1 MAIDTDIPGVRSG
14 DIPDGPHH
22 TALSQS
28 TQDHHPLDF
37 VVLVA
42 EQKRLVLGVTFL
54 CMAIG
59 VAIAFLLPVRYTATI
74 VILPPQQNSSLS
86 SAFASQMDNFSPLAA
101 LAGGGLGLKNSNDMY
116 ISMLKSKVVEDPIIQ
131 RFGLMQ
137 EYHRK
142 YISDARKSLERRT
155 TIEGGLKDGL
165 IHISFEDRDKQRA
178 ADIATAYVDQLRNLS
193 QKLAITDASHR
204 RLLFE
209 RQLDETKN
217 DLASAE
223 EAMQAAQQHTGLIQ
237 LDSQA
242 RALIESGAM
251 LRAQISAKEVQIEG
265 MRTYATGEN
274 AAVAQAEQELAGMR
288 AQLATIGGSKGDG
301 GDDMI
306 VPKGKIPAAG
316 LEYLR
321 RLRDVRYY
329 EAKFT
334 IMARQLEMAKLDE
347 ARQGAMIQ
355 VVDPALP
362 PDKRSFP
369 HRTLIILFTTLAG
382 LTIGI
387 LLVLLRTSLERAE
400 SDPTA
405 RKRMARL
412 RSALSMKRQRT
423 A

>member
-28 TQDHHPLDF
+28 TQHHHPLDF

-165 IHISFEDRDKQRA
+165 IHISFEDRDKLRA
-178 ADIATAYVDQLRNLS
+178 AAVR
-193 QKLAITDASHR
+193 
-204 RLLFE
+204 
-209 RQLDETKN
+209 
-217 DLASAE
+217 DLE
-223 EAMQAAQQHTGLIQ
+223 
-237 LDSQA
+237 
-242 RALIESGAM
+242 
-251 LRAQISAKEVQIEG
+251 
-265 MRTYATGEN
+265 
-274 AAVAQAEQELAGMR
+274 
-288 AQLATIGGSKGDG
+288 
-301 GDDMI
+301 
-306 VPKGKIPAAG
+306 
-316 LEYLR
+316 
-321 RLRDVRYY
+321 
-329 EAKFT
+329 
-334 IMARQLEMAKLDE
+334 
-347 ARQGAMIQ
+347 
-355 VVDPALP
+355 
-362 PDKRSFP
+362 
-369 HRTLIILFTTLAG
+369 
-382 LTIGI
+382 
-387 LLVLLRTSLERAE
+387 ERAKQVE
-400 SDPTA
+400 AGVVTHTIVRVGS
-405 RKRMARL
+405 
-412 RSALSMKRQRT
+412 
-423 A
+423 

>member
-1 MAIDTDIPGVRSG
+1 MAVGADIPRVRSG
-14 DIPDGPHH
+14 EIPDDPHQ
-22 TALSQS
+22 TALTEAAQE
-28 TQDHHPLDF
+28 THLLDF

-42 EQKRLVLGVTFL
+42 EQKRIVLGVTLLF
-54 CMAIG
+54 MAIG
-59 VAIAFLLPVRYTATI
+59 VAAALLLPVRYTATI

-86 SAFASQMDNFSPLAA
+86 SAFASQMDSFSPLAA

-142 YISDARKSLERRT
+142 YLSDARKSLERRT

-178 ADIATAYVDQLRNLS
+178 ADIATAYVEQLRDLS
-193 QKLAITDASHR
+193 QHLAITDAAHR

-209 RQLDETKN
+209 RQLEGTKN
-217 DLASAE
+217 DLANAE
-223 EAMQAAQQHTGLIQ
+223 EAMQAAQRHTGLIQ

-242 RALIESGAM
+242 KALIESGAW

-288 AQLATIGGSKGDG
+288 AQLATIGGSKGAG
-301 GDDMI
+301 GDDLI
-306 VPKGKIPAAG
+306 VPKGQIPAAG

-369 HRTLIILFTTLAG
+369 HRTLIVFFTTLAG

-400 SDPTA
+400 SDPMA

-412 RSALSMKRQRT
+412 RSALSMKRRRT